1 MWKGILHLIH
11 TETDPAHRTGSLA
24 SPSRELIAQPGE
36 DVPEVWNIAQ
46 GSDSWRRGLFKF
58 GNYQKF
64 QPRQPALREFSAQM
78 WWSRGKGVLAVKQ
91 CHTGSFMKYAKS
103 TNCSSNQNNRAFV
116 NSQTVWVIFYFPL
129 FLRHDK
135 FFPMRNFQNIKTK
148 ADQIQEGPGVS
159 IKCHVLRVTSSMKGK

>member
-1 MWKGILHLIH
+1 
-11 TETDPAHRTGSLA
+11 
-24 SPSRELIAQPGE
+24 
-36 DVPEVWNIAQ
+36 
-46 GSDSWRRGLFKF
+46 
-58 GNYQKF
+58 
-64 QPRQPALREFSAQM
+64 
-78 WWSRGKGVLAVKQ
+78 
-91 CHTGSFMKYAKS
+91 MKYAKS

-116 NSQTVWVIFYFPL
+116 NSQTVWAIFYFPL